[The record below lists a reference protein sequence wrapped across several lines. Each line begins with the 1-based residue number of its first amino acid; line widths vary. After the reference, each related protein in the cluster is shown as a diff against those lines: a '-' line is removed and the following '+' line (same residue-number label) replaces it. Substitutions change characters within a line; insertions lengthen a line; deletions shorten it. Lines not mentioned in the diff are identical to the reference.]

1 MPPVTHPSDGIP
13 NNAPYGSSPNRPP
26 HRGPYPAQG
35 GDTAPIHGGPADP
48 YDNGPGAPY
57 DGGPRAPMHGGRR
70 PAYDGPP
77 PPAYRQDPNVP
88 YEPVPHT
95 GYGQNA
101 GFTPSGRP
109 VRGRSGRGADRF
121 ALIVHTLAD
130 IAAVFL
136 GLWILLYLLDANQSN
151 VFVDFV
157 HGMAD
162 WLSGWSQDIFTMDAE
177 GLRVFFNNALPAV
190 IYLVVGHGAAA
201 WIRRL

>member
-26 HRGPYPAQG
+26 YRGPYPPQN
-35 GDTAPIHGGPADP
+35 GDT
-48 YDNGPGAPY
+48 
-57 DGGPRAPMHGGRR
+57 APMHGGPRT
-70 PAYDGPP
+70 PYDGPP
-77 PPAYRQDPNVP
+77 PPAYRQEPDIP
-88 YEPVPHT
+88 YEPVPQT
-95 GYGQNA
+95 GYGQNS

-109 VRGRSGRGADRF
+109 VRNRSGRGADRL
-121 ALIVHTLAD
+121 ALVVHTLAD
-130 IAAVFL
+130 IAAAFL
-136 GLWILLYLLDANQSN
+136 ALWILLYLLDANQSN

-162 WLSGWSQDIFTMDAE
+162 WLSGWSQDIFTMDTE

-190 IYLVVGHGAAA
+190 IYLLVGHGAAA